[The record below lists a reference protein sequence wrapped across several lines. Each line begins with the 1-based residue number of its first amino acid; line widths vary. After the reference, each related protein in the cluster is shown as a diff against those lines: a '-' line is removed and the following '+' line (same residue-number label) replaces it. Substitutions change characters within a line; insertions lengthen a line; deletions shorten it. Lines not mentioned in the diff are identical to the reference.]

1 MIRPLMTV
9 AQCKSSGTAILLLAA
24 VLSLIGAADRGIAQD
39 YPSRP
44 IKVIMPLGPGGV
56 GDVFLRAL
64 GQELTK
70 ALGQPV
76 IVENR
81 PGGATIVGS
90 QACAQSQPD
99 GYTLC
104 MLAIDSLSIAPFF
117 YKSIPF
123 DPAKD
128 FAPIMR
134 FFFIVEG
141 FMVHPSL
148 NVSTVAELIAL
159 SKAKPGTLSYA
170 TQANALTLFMEGFKK
185 DTGADL
191 QRVPFQSG
199 GEATNAVLGGH
210 VPVGYFGIG
219 NLLPNVREGRVKLI
233 AVDSKERT
241 PLYPSAPTLAE
252 AGYTGIPIR
261 PWWGLFAPAGTPKA
275 ALDRIS
281 AEAMRILRDPAFIE
295 RHLVSVGLEPAF
307 VTGEEFTRFLNG
319 RSGAR
324 RTPGAG
330 VRFQAAV
337 STQIGS
343 SCDLARTPS

>member
-1 MIRPLMTV
+1 MTCPLVTGGERKPTV
-9 AQCKSSGTAILLLAA
+9 FIALLWA
-24 VLSLIGAADRGIAQD
+24 VMLLFVATPTRATAQD
-39 YPSRP
+39 YPNKP
-44 IKVIMPLGPGGV
+44 IRVIMPLGPGGV

-70 ALGQPV
+70 ALGQAV

-81 PGGATIVGS
+81 PGGASLVGS
-90 QACAQSQPD
+90 QVCAQSQPD

-104 MLAIDSLSIAPFF
+104 MLAIDTLSIAPFF

-123 DPAKD
+123 DPEKD
-128 FAPIMR
+128 FVPIMR

-141 FMVHPSL
+141 LMVHPSL
-148 NVSTVAELIAL
+148 NVNTAAELIAL

-241 PLYPSAPTLAE
+241 PLYPSAPTLVE

-261 PWWGLFAPAGTPKA
+261 PWWGLFAPAATPKSM
-275 ALDRIS
+275 LDRVA
-281 AEAMRILRDPAFIE
+281 AEAMRVLRDPGFVE
-295 RHLVSVGLEPAF
+295 RHVVSVGLEPAF
-307 VTGEEFTRFLNG
+307 ASGDEFASFLKQD
-319 RSGAR
+319 RALAERLVRESGFR
-324 RTPGAG
+324 
-330 VRFQAAV
+330 Q
-337 STQIGS
+337 Q
-343 SCDLARTPS
+343 

>member
-1 MIRPLMTV
+1 MTCPYVTGGERKPAMFV
-9 AQCKSSGTAILLLAA
+9 ALLWTVVLLLVAA
-24 VLSLIGAADRGIAQD
+24 PTRVAAQD
-39 YPSRP
+39 YPSKP
-44 IKVIMPLGPGGV
+44 IRVIMPLGPGGV

-70 ALGQPV
+70 ALGQAV

-81 PGGATIVGS
+81 PGGASLVGS

-104 MLAIDSLSIAPFF
+104 MLAIDTLSIAPFF

-123 DPAKD
+123 DPEKD
-128 FAPIMR
+128 FVPVMR

-141 FMVHPSL
+141 LMVHPSL
-148 NVSTVAELIAL
+148 NVNTVAELIAL

-233 AVDSKERT
+233 AVDSQERT
-241 PLYPSAPTLAE
+241 PLPSAPTLRE
-252 AGYTGIPIR
+252 AGYAGIPIR
-261 PWWGLFAPAGTPKA
+261 PWWGLFAPAATPKPM
-275 ALDRIS
+275 LDRVS
-281 AEAMRILRDPAFIE
+281 GEAMRVLRDPGFVE

-307 VTGEEFTRFLNG
+307 AAGDEFVRFLKED
-319 RSGAR
+319 RALAERLVRESGFR
-324 RTPGAG
+324 
-330 VRFQAAV
+330 Q
-337 STQIGS
+337 Q
-343 SCDLARTPS
+343 

>member
-1 MIRPLMTV
+1 M
-9 AQCKSSGTAILLLAA
+9 
-24 VLSLIGAADRGIAQD
+24 
-39 YPSRP
+39 
-44 IKVIMPLGPGGV
+44 
-56 GDVFLRAL
+56 FLRAL

-128 FAPIMR
+128 FVPIMR

-241 PLYPSAPTLAE
+241 PLYPSAPTLPKRAIRAFRSGPGGTVRAGRYAE
-252 AGYTGIPIR
+252 SGSR
-261 PWWGLFAPAGTPKA
+261 SHCRRSPA
-275 ALDRIS
+275 
-281 AEAMRILRDPAFIE
+281 DPA
-295 RHLVSVGLEPAF
+295 RSGLHRAASRVGRARAGIRDRRGVRALPQ
-307 VTGEEFTRFLNG
+307 G
-319 RSGAR
+319 RPGAR
-324 RTPGAG
+324 RTRWCGSPVSSSRNHADIGALRD
-330 VRFQAAV
+330 V
-337 STQIGS
+337 
-343 SCDLARTPS
+343 ARAPS

>member
-1 MIRPLMTV
+1 MIRPSMTV
-9 AQCKSSGTAILLLAA
+9 AQRKLPGTAILLLAA
-24 VLSLIGAADRGIAQD
+24 ALSLIGAPDRGIAQD

-56 GDVFLRAL
+56 GDVFLRAI

-128 FAPIMR
+128 FVPIMR

-275 ALDRIS
+275 VLDRI
-281 AEAMRILRDPAFIE
+281 AGEALRILRDPAFIE

-307 VTGEEFTRFLNG
+307 ATGEEFARFLKDD
-319 RSGAR
+319 RALAERLVRESGFKQ
-324 RTPGAG
+324 P
-330 VRFQAAV
+330 
-337 STQIGS
+337 
-343 SCDLARTPS
+343 

>member
-1 MIRPLMTV
+1 
-9 AQCKSSGTAILLLAA
+9 
-24 VLSLIGAADRGIAQD
+24 
-39 YPSRP
+39 
-44 IKVIMPLGPGGV
+44 MPLGPGGV

-70 ALGQPV
+70 ALGQAV

-81 PGGATIVGS
+81 PGGASLVGS

-104 MLAIDSLSIAPFF
+104 MLAIDTLSIAPFF

-123 DPAKD
+123 DPEKD
-128 FAPIMR
+128 FVPVMR

-141 FMVHPSL
+141 LMVHPSL

-233 AVDSKERT
+233 AVDSQERT
-241 PLYPSAPTLAE
+241 PLYPSAPTLRE
-252 AGYTGIPIR
+252 AGYAGIPIR
-261 PWWGLFAPAGTPKA
+261 PWWGLFAPAATRP
-275 ALDRIS
+275 S
-281 AEAMRILRDPAFIE
+281 PCSTAFRGRRCGSCAI
-295 RHLVSVGLEPAF
+295 RASS
-307 VTGEEFTRFLNG
+307 NG
-319 RSGAR
+319 IWSRSGSSRRSRPATNSSAFSSRIGRWPNGWCGSPASGSSDAR
-324 RTPGAG
+324 RVGRLAPPGRHA
-330 VRFQAAV
+330 
-337 STQIGS
+337 
-343 SCDLARTPS
+343 

>member
-1 MIRPLMTV
+1 MICSFATGGE
-9 AQCKSSGTAILLLAA
+9 CKPARFIVLLWAVMLLLVAA
-24 VLSLIGAADRGIAQD
+24 PSRAAAQD
-39 YPSRP
+39 YPNKP
-44 IKVIMPLGPGGV
+44 IRVIMPLGPGGV

-70 ALGQPV
+70 ALGQAV

-81 PGGATIVGS
+81 PGGASLVGS

-104 MLAIDSLSIAPFF
+104 MLAIDTLSIAPFF
-117 YKSIPF
+117 YRSIPF
-123 DPAKD
+123 DPEKD
-128 FAPIMR
+128 FVPVMR

-141 FMVHPSL
+141 LMVHPSL

-210 VPVGYFGIG
+210 VPVGYFAIG

-233 AVDSKERT
+233 AVDSQERT
-241 PLYPSAPTLAE
+241 PLFPSAPTLRE
-252 AGYTGIPIR
+252 AGYAGIPIM
-261 PWWGLFAPAGTPKA
+261 PWWGLFAPAATP
-275 ALDRIS
+275 
-281 AEAMRILRDPAFIE
+281 
-295 RHLVSVGLEPAF
+295 
-307 VTGEEFTRFLNG
+307 
-319 RSGAR
+319 
-324 RTPGAG
+324 
-330 VRFQAAV
+330 
-337 STQIGS
+337 
-343 SCDLARTPS
+343 

>member
-1 MIRPLMTV
+1 M
-9 AQCKSSGTAILLLAA
+9 
-24 VLSLIGAADRGIAQD
+24 
-39 YPSRP
+39 
-44 IKVIMPLGPGGV
+44 
-56 GDVFLRAL
+56 
-64 GQELTK
+64 
-70 ALGQPV
+70 

-81 PGGATIVGS
+81 PGGASLVGS

-104 MLAIDSLSIAPFF
+104 MLAIDTLSIAPFF

-123 DPAKD
+123 DPEKD
-128 FAPIMR
+128 FVPIMR

-141 FMVHPSL
+141 LMVHPSL
-148 NVSTVAELIAL
+148 NVNTVAELIAL

-233 AVDSKERT
+233 AVDSQERT
-241 PLYPSAPTLAE
+241 PLYPSAPTLRE

-261 PWWGLFAPAGTPKA
+261 PWWGLFAPAATPKPM
-275 ALDRIS
+275 LDRVS
-281 AEAMRILRDPAFIE
+281 AEAMRVLRDPGFVE

-307 VTGEEFTRFLNG
+307 AAGDEFVRFLKQD
-319 RSGAR
+319 RALAERLVRESGFR
-324 RTPGAG
+324 
-330 VRFQAAV
+330 Q
-337 STQIGS
+337 Q
-343 SCDLARTPS
+343 